1 MKNKEIKAVY
11 DSFSKNGIETTED
24 FEDSVLPSVKHK
36 ESKKKLIEKMKE
48 NWVEKI
54 QKHLLDEVKISFYDR
69 EIEFLQSLPIEKI
82 KRLFYSLLC
91 FEKLH
96 WHESGWIRFEIDEL
110 AELGGLKN
118 LRCEDFADLVS
129 FGLDMRVT
137 GSKNAVTTY
146 YSIGMM
152 ISKKNNDKI
161 GEIVKTISGLECAER
176 FWEVVNGTC

>member
-11 DSFSKNGIETTED
+11 DSFSKNGIEITED

-48 NWVEKI
+48 NWIEKI
-54 QKHLLDEVKISFYDR
+54 QKHLLDEVKISFYDK
-69 EIEFLQSLPIEKI
+69 EIEFLRSLPNEKI

-118 LRCEDFADLVS
+118 LRCEDFADLVP

-152 ISKKNNDKI
+152 ISKKNN
-161 GEIVKTISGLECAER
+161 GEIGDVVKMISGLECAEK
-176 FWEVVNGTC
+176 FWEVVNGAC